1 MNELYMKVLILCISQ
16 VSRNEKAWKS
26 WFDKDAP
33 EAAEIPDGYH
43 NSLDTFR
50 RLLLIRWE
58 EDFYPWRLLWK
69 NIKRFNTIYVNFY
82 RCLTD
87 LGVLTELCPR
97 PANTSPSLS
106 VHLTLRVSF
115 WI

>member
-1 MNELYMKVLILCISQ
+1 MTWLNLVELSKLPQFSDILNQVRTLFSRFNYLFIAYTSTQRLFEQNVNFQQVYKLTAESHLFLFQ

-50 RLLLIRWE
+50 RLLLIRYE
-58 EDFYPWRLLWK
+58 VSL
-69 NIKRFNTIYVNFY
+69 NF
-82 RCLTD
+82 
-87 LGVLTELCPR
+87 
-97 PANTSPSLS
+97 PSA
-106 VHLTLRVSF
+106 
-115 WI
+115 

>member
-1 MNELYMKVLILCISQ
+1 MFQYHLNCFFAK

-50 RLLLIRWE
+50 RLLLIR
-58 EDFYPWRLLWK
+58 
-69 NIKRFNTIYVNFY
+69 
-82 RCLTD
+82 
-87 LGVLTELCPR
+87 
-97 PANTSPSLS
+97 
-106 VHLTLRVSF
+106 
-115 WI
+115 